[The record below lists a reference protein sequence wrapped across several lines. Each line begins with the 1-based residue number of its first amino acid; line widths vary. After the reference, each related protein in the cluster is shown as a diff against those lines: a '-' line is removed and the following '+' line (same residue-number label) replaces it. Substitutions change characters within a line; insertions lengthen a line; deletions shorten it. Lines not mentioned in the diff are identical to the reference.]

1 MNTYHIYWKDKPIFK
16 NLDEEDFQEIW
27 TKILSTYNDELNYQ
41 KCDDCHCTTSD
52 ILESSY

>member
-1 MNTYHIYWKDKPIFK
+1 MHTYHIYWKDKPIFK

-41 KCDDCHCTTSD
+41 KCDDCHSL
-52 ILESSY
+52 LESSY